1 MAAAE
6 ALVADADTLPDP
18 ILGLEYGNMPLT
30 TPWPGEHPMS
40 GVQLRV
46 SQTFPGPG
54 KRSARVAEA
63 RGRVDAARAR
73 LPSLQNRLAGS
84 VVTAWHRLAGVR
96 RERVVTAAHIQLVDQ
111 LIEVVQVS
119 YEVGR
124 AAQHELLQLQT
135 LRERLSDDLLDF
147 EQRERAFVARL
158 NAILHRAPDTPV
170 PTPEHPTPLTI
181 DPLDDLRAAVDDHP
195 TLEALE
201 AAAQAES
208 RGAERFEAEGSP
220 DYTLT
225 AGYRVRRAVEPADE
239 GEDFV
244 SVGVA
249 LPLTWF
255 WEDARWGARAA
266 ASRARGE
273 ALVAQRAAQRETLR
287 GEVAAAHAMA
297 TRAAQKAETYESELV
312 ALAHRALDSTFAA
325 YRVGRAGFGQ
335 LYQAEVALLE
345 LERGAIRA
353 RVEAAVAATRLVTLT
368 GRWLSEDR
376 R

>member
-1 MAAAE
+1 VAAAE

-208 RGAERFEAEGSP
+208 RGAERFEGRAVRGGGQP
-220 DYTLT
+220 RLHADRGLPR
-225 AGYRVRRAVEPADE
+225 APRGRACGRGRGLRVGGGRPAAHLVLGGRALGGARGRVPRSRRGPRRA
-239 GEDFV
+239 
-244 SVGVA
+244 
-249 LPLTWF
+249 
-255 WEDARWGARAA
+255 ARRAA
-266 ASRARGE
+266 
-273 ALVAQRAAQRETLR
+273 
-287 GEVAAAHAMA
+287 
-297 TRAAQKAETYESELV
+297 
-312 ALAHRALDSTFAA
+312 
-325 YRVGRAGFGQ
+325 
-335 LYQAEVALLE
+335 
-345 LERGAIRA
+345 
-353 RVEAAVAATRLVTLT
+353 
-368 GRWLSEDR
+368 
-376 R
+376 